1 MYGVTDRIDLSKFVG
16 TTLEQIAIGRY
27 QIIFRFHPDGSIDSE
42 GKWLLL
48 GPDGSV
54 VDQSEEP
61 GERDAYRVHVCLGQ
75 RVATATPEPP
85 DAIAITFETGYVL
98 RFVDDSEH
106 YESFNIQ
113 PGGVIV

>member
-16 TTLEQIAIGRY
+16 TTLEQISIGSY
-27 QIIFRFHPDGSIDSE
+27 QIIFRFGPGCFIAAE
-42 GKWLLL
+42 GRWLLL

-61 GERDAYRVHVCLGQ
+61 DERDAYRVHICLGQ
-75 RVATATPEPP
+75 RVAAATPEPP
-85 DAIAITFETGYVL
+85 DAISITFDTGHVL
-98 RFVDDSEH
+98 RFVDDSEQ
-106 YESFNIQ
+106 YESFSIQ